1 MKEELRI
8 DIVGLAGA
16 CSYALDCIEAEL
28 VKIKN
33 KHGKRVA
40 YISVCMA
47 EYLAIQGDA
56 LQDLAMCALLHDNAL
71 TQYITEEL
79 ERNYVI
85 DIKKDLSVRKTN
97 LHCIYGEKNI
107 TKLPFKTDVSNVI
120 LYHHEH
126 ADGTGPFQKKWNET
140 PLPARII
147 HLADTV
153 DIIGNSIKSDDNRW
167 DFICQYLSQ
176 KKDSLFDSE
185 CVNAFLHVFT
195 KESFMCLSDDSFETK
210 LWEIIPRE
218 KMVFDWEMCKNVA
231 DFFAKI
237 VDYKSSFTSRHSIG
251 VAEKASLLAKYMGY
265 DSITV
270 QKMYLAGA
278 LHDIGKMAVGNEILE
293 KPDKLTDEE
302 FAIMRTH
309 AEKGGEIIPKITGV
323 DKDARGMLIGE
334 KVKFITHCPECGS
347 KLVRY
352 EGEAAHYCPNETAC
366 PPQIKGKI
374 EHFISRKAMNIDG
387 LGPETVDTFYRLG
400 LIKDTA
406 DLYQLTAE
414 DIKNL
419 DRMGE
424 KSAENI
430 IKGIKASKEVPFER

>member
-126 ADGTGPFQKKWNET
+126 ADGTGPFQKKWNE
-140 PLPARII
+140 
-147 HLADTV
+147 
-153 DIIGNSIKSDDNRW
+153 
-167 DFICQYLSQ
+167 
-176 KKDSLFDSE
+176 
-185 CVNAFLHVFT
+185 
-195 KESFMCLSDDSFETK
+195 
-210 LWEIIPRE
+210 IP
-218 KMVFDWEMCKNVA
+218 
-231 DFFAKI
+231 
-237 VDYKSSFTSRHSIG
+237 
-251 VAEKASLLAKYMGY
+251 
-265 DSITV
+265 
-270 QKMYLAGA
+270 
-278 LHDIGKMAVGNEILE
+278 
-293 KPDKLTDEE
+293 
-302 FAIMRTH
+302 
-309 AEKGGEIIPKITGV
+309 
-323 DKDARGMLIGE
+323 
-334 KVKFITHCPECGS
+334 
-347 KLVRY
+347 
-352 EGEAAHYCPNETAC
+352 
-366 PPQIKGKI
+366 
-374 EHFISRKAMNIDG
+374 
-387 LGPETVDTFYRLG
+387 
-400 LIKDTA
+400 
-406 DLYQLTAE
+406 
-414 DIKNL
+414 L
-419 DRMGE
+419 DR
-424 KSAENI
+424 KSTRLN
-430 IKGIKASKEVPFER
+430 SSH